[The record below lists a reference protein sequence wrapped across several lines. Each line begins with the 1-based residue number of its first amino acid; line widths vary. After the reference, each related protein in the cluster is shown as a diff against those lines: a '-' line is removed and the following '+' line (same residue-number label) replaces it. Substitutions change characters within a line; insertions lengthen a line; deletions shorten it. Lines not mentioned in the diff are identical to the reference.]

1 MLDFD
6 VIDSWY
12 AELKR
17 MNYGKKG
24 VQYYYPDSFVELLG
38 YMRIYFHLPYKNKLK
53 VLSDLTLT
61 KRYPQY
67 QITIRL
73 TGVSIILI
81 SKSTKRL
88 IMTL

>member
-12 AELKR
+12 AEPKR
-17 MNYGKKG
+17 MNYGKKD
-24 VQYYYPDSFVELLG
+24 VQYYYPNPFVELLG
-38 YMRIYFHLPYKNKLK
+38 YMRIYIFIYHTNKLK